1 MRVCAA
7 RVRAGVCWHVC
18 ACLHTCARLVIIF
31 CRLEHSDQ
39 VDEELGN
46 IEVEEV
52 IKVDRE
58 TLVTEYIVSYWLL
71 VEALKIVL
79 TDSTASGLVNGRN
92 EVVQLHC
99 PCLFFSLLLPLLSW
113 CG

>member
-1 MRVCAA
+1 MRVCVCALVCVRCA
-7 RVRAGVCWHVC
+7 YVCVYVGMCVRACIPVRAWSLYF
-18 ACLHTCARLVIIF
+18 AA
-31 CRLEHSDQ
+31 LEHSDQ

-79 TDSTASGLVNGRN
+79 TDNTASGLVNGRN

-99 PCLFFSLLLPLLSW
+99 LC
-113 CG
+113 